1 MKFDELRSRFE
12 LIDDEPSGQ
21 LCLTL
26 IQAILALRCNIEYI
40 ASPAKTST
48 ARREQARSLH
58 PMLVLCH
65 EKGRQLK
72 DDHPNSHYL
81 QLRVDIL
88 AKMISEMSVD
98 ELGSE
103 AGETFILSPINPP
116 FENPLSRER
125 GSDKE

>member
-26 IQAILALRCNIEYI
+26 VQAILALRCNIEYI

-48 ARREQARSLH
+48 AKREQARSLH
-58 PMLVLCH
+58 PILVLCH

-88 AKMISEMSVD
+88 VKMISEMSVD

-103 AGETFILSPINPP
+103 TGETFILSPRDPA

-125 GSDKE
+125 GNDKE

>member
-1 MKFDELRSRFE
+1 MKFDELRSRFA

-26 IQAILALRCNIEYI
+26 VQAVLALRCNIEYI

-48 ARREQARSLH
+48 ARREQAKSLH
-58 PMLVLCH
+58 PILMLCH

-72 DDHPNSHYL
+72 NDHPNSHYL

-88 AKMISEMSVD
+88 VKMISEMSVD

-103 AGETFILSPINPP
+103 TGETFILSPINPA

-125 GSDKE
+125 GNDKE

>member
-26 IQAILALRCNIEYI
+26 VQAVLALRCNIEYI

-48 ARREQARSLH
+48 ARREQAKSLH
-58 PMLVLCH
+58 PILMLCH

-72 DDHPNSHYL
+72 NDHPNSHYL

-88 AKMISEMSVD
+88 VKMISEMSVD

-103 AGETFILSPINPP
+103 TGETFILSPINPA

-125 GSDKE
+125 GNDKE

>member
-26 IQAILALRCNIEYI
+26 VQAVFALKCNIEYI
-40 ASPAKTST
+40 AFPAKTST

-58 PMLVLCH
+58 PILVLCH

-72 DDHPNSHYL
+72 NDHPNSHYL

-88 AKMISEMSVD
+88 VKMISEMSVD

-103 AGETFILSPINPP
+103 TGETFILSPINPA

-125 GSDKE
+125 GNDKE

>member
-26 IQAILALRCNIEYI
+26 VQAILALRCNIEYI

-72 DDHPNSHYL
+72 DDYPNSHYL

-88 AKMISEMSVD
+88 VKMISEMSVE

-103 AGETFILSPINPP
+103 AGETFILSPITPP
-116 FENPLSRER
+116 FENPLSQER
-125 GSDKE
+125 GNEKE

>member
-1 MKFDELRSRFE
+1 MD
-12 LIDDEPSGQ
+12 IDRLNPNAHTTDSKALSG
-21 LCLTL
+21 LKNFRIGL
-26 IQAILALRCNIEYI
+26 LALRCNIEYI
-40 ASPAKTST
+40 ASPVKTST

-58 PMLVLCH
+58 PILVLCH

-88 AKMISEMSVD
+88 VKMISEMSVE

-125 GSDKE
+125 GNEKE

>member
-12 LIDDEPSGQ
+12 LIDDEPSER

-48 ARREQARSLH
+48 ARREQAKSLH
-58 PMLVLCH
+58 PILVLCH

-72 DDHPNSHYL
+72 YDHPNSHYL
-81 QLRVDIL
+81 QLRVEIL
-88 AKMISEMSVD
+88 VKMISEMSVE

-103 AGETFILSPINPP
+103 AEETFILSPINPA

-125 GSDKE
+125 GNDKE

>member
-26 IQAILALRCNIEYI
+26 VQAILALRCNIEYI
-40 ASPAKTST
+40 AAPAKTST

-58 PMLVLCH
+58 PILVLCH

-72 DDHPNSHYL
+72 DDYPNSHYL

-88 AKMISEMSVD
+88 VKMISEMSVE

-103 AGETFILSPINPP
+103 AGETFILSPITPP

-125 GSDKE
+125 GNEKE

>member
-26 IQAILALRCNIEYI
+26 VQAVLALRCNIEYI

-48 ARREQARSLH
+48 ARREQAKSLH
-58 PMLVLCH
+58 PILMLCH

-72 DDHPNSHYL
+72 NDHPNSHYL

-88 AKMISEMSVD
+88 VKMISEMSVD

-103 AGETFILSPINPP
+103 TGETFILSPINPA
-116 FENPLSRER
+116 FENPPSRER
-125 GSDKE
+125 GNDKE

>member
-26 IQAILALRCNIEYI
+26 VQAVLALRCNIEYI

-48 ARREQARSLH
+48 ARREQAKSLH
-58 PMLVLCH
+58 PILMLCH

-72 DDHPNSHYL
+72 NDHPNSHYL

-116 FENPLSRER
+116 FENPLFRER
-125 GSDKE
+125 GNEKE

>member
-26 IQAILALRCNIEYI
+26 VQAVLALRCNIEYI

-48 ARREQARSLH
+48 ARREQAKSLH
-58 PMLVLCH
+58 PILMLCH

-72 DDHPNSHYL
+72 NDHPNSHYL

-88 AKMISEMSVD
+88 VKMISEMSVE

-103 AGETFILSPINPP
+103 AEDTFILSPINLP
-116 FENPLSRER
+116 FENPLSRDR
-125 GSDKE
+125 GNDKE

>member
-12 LIDDEPSGQ
+12 LIDDEQSGQ

-26 IQAILALRCNIEYI
+26 VQAILALRCNIEYI
-40 ASPAKTST
+40 AAPAKTST

-58 PMLVLCH
+58 PILVLCH

-88 AKMISEMSVD
+88 VKMISEMSVD

-103 AGETFILSPINPP
+103 AEETFILSPINPP
-116 FENPLSRER
+116 FENLLSQKR
-125 GSDKE
+125 GNDKG